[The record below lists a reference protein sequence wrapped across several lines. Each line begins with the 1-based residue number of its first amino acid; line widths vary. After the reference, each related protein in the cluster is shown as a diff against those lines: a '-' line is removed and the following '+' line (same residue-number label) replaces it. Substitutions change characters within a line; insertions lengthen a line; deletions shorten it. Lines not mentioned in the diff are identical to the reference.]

1 MAKNFFSGLFR
12 NKDDKQDTPG
22 SSERAPENAPASPAA
37 PDTPDRPD
45 AIDPPAA
52 LDPPAARENAATNP
66 VPPLPNPPEQPEI
79 TAPAAVPQTPIP
91 SASLTPFTDD
101 TAADQATSLP
111 VEPTS
116 QPMKPGTGEPA
127 SPTPG
132 AEDESEKAGWF
143 SRLRS
148 GLSRTSSKLS
158 EGVSSIFTKRKLDEE
173 ALEEL
178 EELLITAD
186 LGVSVAAK
194 TTALL
199 AEDKF
204 DKEITDAEVR
214 DALAGVITSIL
225 APVERPLTINP
236 GNRPHVILMTGVNGA
251 GKTTTIGKLCAKYKA
266 EGKKVMLAAGDTF
279 RAAAIEQ
286 LSAWGQRTGCEVI
299 AKEVGADAAGL
310 AFDALQAAKTEGADV
325 LLIDTAGRLQNRKEL
340 MDELAKIVRVIR
352 KIDPTAPHDTLLV
365 LDATVGQNAISQ
377 AGTFR
382 EIAEVSGIVMSK
394 LDGTARGGV
403 LVALAEKFNLPVH
416 FIGVGESVDD
426 LQPFRADAFARA
438 LAGAHHN
445 PNQHAKPNANG
456 SVG

>member
-1 MAKNFFSGLFR
+1 
-12 NKDDKQDTPG
+12 
-22 SSERAPENAPASPAA
+22 
-37 PDTPDRPD
+37 
-45 AIDPPAA
+45 
-52 LDPPAARENAATNP
+52 
-66 VPPLPNPPEQPEI
+66 
-79 TAPAAVPQTPIP
+79 
-91 SASLTPFTDD
+91 
-101 TAADQATSLP
+101 
-111 VEPTS
+111 
-116 QPMKPGTGEPA
+116 MKPGTGEPA

-279 RAAAIEQ
+279 R
-286 LSAWGQRTGCEVI
+286 
-299 AKEVGADAAGL
+299 
-310 AFDALQAAKTEGADV
+310 
-325 LLIDTAGRLQNRKEL
+325 
-340 MDELAKIVRVIR
+340 
-352 KIDPTAPHDTLLV
+352 
-365 LDATVGQNAISQ
+365 
-377 AGTFR
+377 
-382 EIAEVSGIVMSK
+382 
-394 LDGTARGGV
+394 
-403 LVALAEKFNLPVH
+403 
-416 FIGVGESVDD
+416 
-426 LQPFRADAFARA
+426 
-438 LAGAHHN
+438 
-445 PNQHAKPNANG
+445 
-456 SVG
+456 